1 MSEMKELFEASF
13 NVVNL
18 PATLLLLMVLF
29 HWLIVMVGAM
39 DMISLESELD
49 FELDM
54 DVETETDGLDTSD
67 VLLEY
72 FNARYVPLSILLSV
86 FSLSF
91 WVISMYANWYI
102 HQNTS
107 GLLGLAIFIGNLV
120 ISAHIAKFATI
131 PLVPIFKSMKEQM
144 SSNLNLVGKQAVVTS
159 SKADAKFGQAQV
171 RLDGPEITLN
181 VRTDGE
187 ELPRG
192 TEVVILQHE
201 PATDI
206 YSITKLEI

>member
-1 MSEMKELFEASF
+1 MNQMRELFEASF

-18 PATLLLLMVLF
+18 PATLLLIVVLL

-49 FELDM
+49 FDL
-54 DVETETDGLDTSD
+54 ETETDGADIGDWLLD
-67 VLLEY
+67 Y
-72 FNARYVPLSILLSV
+72 FNARYVPLSILLSI

-102 HQNTS
+102 HQNQS
-107 GLLGLAIFIGNLV
+107 GLLGLAIFAGNLV
-120 ISAHIAKFATI
+120 ISSHIAKFTTA
-131 PLVPIFKSMKEQM
+131 PLLPIFKSMKEQM
-144 SSNLNLVGKQAVVTS
+144 SSKLNLVGKQAVVTS

-181 VRTDGE
+181 VRTEGE
-187 ELPRG
+187 ELLRG

-201 PATDI
+201 QATDI
-206 YSITKLEI
+206 YIITQLEI